1 MCPAKVNGEN
11 VNIELESVEHQQ
23 LMNNATFAF
32 VRGVRQNLPS

>member
-1 MCPAKVNGEN
+1 MCLAKVNGKN
-11 VNIELESVEHQQ
+11 VNIELEIIEHHQ